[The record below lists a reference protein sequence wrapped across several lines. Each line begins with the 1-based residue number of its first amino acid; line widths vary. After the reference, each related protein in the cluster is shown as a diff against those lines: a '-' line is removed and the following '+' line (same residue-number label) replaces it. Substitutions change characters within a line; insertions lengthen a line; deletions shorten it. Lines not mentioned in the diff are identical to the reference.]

1 MNGNPWW
8 LAIAVDARGGV
19 AGATCIEESDPWR
32 VAGESVGEIVA
43 EALRKH
49 GGMKPVAA
57 TLVHP
62 RWMGADTLGEALR
75 DIDRAGVPERLV
87 RTTGDAEVLMASKT
101 STVSDMVRDG
111 LAPGT
116 RGRLVIVDAS
126 SGRVYGVDGPASPV
140 GEGSDVAADAADVVA
155 EVSARLREHGGAG
168 ADVALVGLPATP
180 GPWAKRWRPWSPSR
194 RDIRCST
201 SPAARSCPRRSAP
214 SATVPHRTRGPRR
227 RVGTGPAEPA
237 SSAAFGSSSA
247 AGESRADRGAGKR
260 VA

>member
-87 RTTGDAEVLMASKT
+87 RATADAEVLMASKT

-111 LAPGT
+111 LDPGA

-126 SGRVYGVDGPASPV
+126 SGRVYGVDGAASPV
-140 GEGSDVAADAADVVA
+140 GEGSDVAANDVADAADVAA

-168 ADVALVGLPATP
+168 ADVALVGLP
-180 GPWAKRWRPWSPSR
+180 
-194 RDIRCST
+194 RDTRAMGEALASVVAEPTRYSLLDLARGALAPESIRT
-201 SPAARSCPRRSAP
+201 ERHRAAPNSRSAM
-214 SATVPHRTRGPRR
+214 VR
-227 RVGTGPAEPA
+227 
-237 SSAAFGSSSA
+237 
-247 AGESRADRGAGKR
+247 GKR
-260 VA
+260 PGRTGVLGGLRKLFGRG